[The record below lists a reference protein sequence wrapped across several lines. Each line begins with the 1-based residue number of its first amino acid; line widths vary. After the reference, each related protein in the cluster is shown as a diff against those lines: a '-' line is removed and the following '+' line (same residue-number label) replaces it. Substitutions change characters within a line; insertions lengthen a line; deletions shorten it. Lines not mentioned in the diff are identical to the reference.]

1 MDKNELFNRLIG
13 MFAESTSHMTKD
25 ERRNVVDN
33 ILWANYRHTTGF
45 NEQLCDEITNGII
58 ELVEKELQPVEFEGT
73 IASNNSTGTGIRYT
87 MPNSA
92 KDGFI
97 YVPKTDKF
105 NIGDKCIIT
114 VKKI

>member
-1 MDKNELFNRLIG
+1 MDKNELFDHFIKAVADTTAG
-13 MFAESTSHMTKD
+13 YTKE
-25 ERRNVVDN
+25 ERRNMISN
-33 ILWANYRHTTGF
+33 ELWSWYKCSSGF
-45 NEQLCDEITNGII
+45 NEKMCIELTNGII

-105 NIGDKCIIT
+105 NIGDKCMIT